1 MWLLSRIII
10 LLVILTGI
18 SGCGTVT
25 YTAKREI
32 IKHVYISPVTNRTP
46 EEGIDILFTR
56 AADDTFYT
64 DSRFAVDK
72 TPIPDETI
80 VVKPSV
86 DSISAFSV
94 GYNKDDQAIEY
105 RLGVTA
111 TIKLIKFG
119 YKKPFRIFRITRYGF
134 YDATGTPT
142 EAEMKRKECI
152 ENIARNIFREVG
164 EKLLEGGHNGKNN

>member
-1 MWLLSRIII
+1 MWLLSRIFLVLI
-10 LLVILTGI
+10 LGAGI

-25 YTAKREI
+25 YVAKREVV
-32 IKHVYISPVTNRTP
+32 KHVYISPVTNRTP

-80 VVKPSV
+80 IVKPSV

-94 GYNKDDQAIEY
+94 GYNADDQAIEY
-105 RLGVTA
+105 RLSVTA
-111 TIKLIKFG
+111 TIKLIKYG
-119 YKKPFRIFRITRYGF
+119 YKKPFKTFKITCYGF

-152 ENIARNIFREVG
+152 ESIAKDIFREVG
-164 EKLLEGGHNGKNN
+164 EKLLEGGSDGKNN

>member
-1 MWLLSRIII
+1 MWLLSRLFALLI
-10 LLVILTGI
+10 LGACI
-18 SGCGTVT
+18 SGCGTIT
-25 YTAKREI
+25 YVARKEV
-32 IKHVYISPVTNRTP
+32 IKHIYISPVTNRTP

-80 VVKPSV
+80 IVKPSV

-94 GYNKDDQAIEY
+94 GYNADDQAIEY
-105 RLGVTA
+105 RLSVTA

-119 YKKPFRIFRITRYGF
+119 YKKPFKVFKIISYGF

-142 EAEMKRKECI
+142 ETEMKRKECI
-152 ENIARNIFREVG
+152 ENIAKDIFREVG
-164 EKLLEGGHNGKNN
+164 EKLLEGGNNGKND